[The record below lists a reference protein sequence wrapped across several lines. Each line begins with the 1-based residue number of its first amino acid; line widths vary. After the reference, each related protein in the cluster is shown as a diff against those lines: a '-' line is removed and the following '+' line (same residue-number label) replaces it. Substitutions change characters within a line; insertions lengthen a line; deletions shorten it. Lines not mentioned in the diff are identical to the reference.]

1 MERRPR
7 GSRWPTPVAWLAGT
21 FVLFV
26 LSQVAAEVSRSHDQ
40 DWSGYWTWVVVQ
52 FVATAMVWIVPQ
64 VRQLVSDARR
74 RTAEQREFDARVDMA
89 VAMNDALDPIVGLLG
104 QIAVEPAKR
113 ERDKLRAQAVPLV
126 LATSATL
133 IGPERARACWFELEA
148 GPPRRL
154 VPQQSV
160 GRAGP
165 ASTVFTEGEPA
176 GDAALA
182 MVLADDDLLVDDVDE
197 GPPPGWAPDQERDYR
212 CFAAV
217 PAIAGDTAYGMVTLD
232 APEPGDLSPH
242 DLRLLRLMARSL
254 AVALTQA

>member
-1 MERRPR
+1 MQPRPR
-7 GSRWPTPVAWLAGT
+7 GSHRGSPAAWLAGT

-26 LSQVAAEVSRSHDQ
+26 LSQVAAEVSRSHDRA
-40 DWSGYWTWVVVQ
+40 WSGYWTWVVVQ
-52 FVATAMVWIVPQ
+52 LVATALVWIVPQ
-64 VRQLVSDARR
+64 VRQLASDARR
-74 RTAEQREFDARVDMA
+74 RTAEQREFDARVEMA

-113 ERDKLRAQAVPLV
+113 QRNTLRAQAVPLV
-126 LATSATL
+126 LATSAAL
-133 IGPERARACWFELEA
+133 IGPERARACWFELDA

-160 GRAGP
+160 GRSGA
-165 ASTVFTEGEPA
+165 ASTVFEEGTPA

-182 MVLADDDLLVDDVDE
+182 MVLADDDLLVHDVAAV
-197 GPPPGWAPDQERDYR
+197 PPPGWAPDQERDYR

-217 PAIAGDTAYGMVTLD
+217 PVTAGVTAYGMVTLD
-232 APEPGDLSPH
+232 APDPGDLSQH

-254 AVALTQA
+254 AVALSEP